1 MRNLHKATRS
11 NFAID
16 RVDGNI
22 LYCDT
27 KLEDAVNL
35 ANICFVGI
43 ASDYFSDSKIALFL
57 GVGMDEVERLRVL
70 YFERIKTVRFRV
82 KESLVRRGYRNA
94 IE

>member
-1 MRNLHKATRS
+1 MKNLHKATRS

-16 RVDGNI
+16 RADGNI
-22 LYCDT
+22 LYCDSR
-27 KLEDAVNL
+27 LEDGFESAL
-35 ANICFVGI
+35 ICFVGI

-57 GVGMDEVERLRVL
+57 GLGMDEVERLRVL
-70 YFERIKTVRFRV
+70 YFERIKTVRFQV